1 MTMEE
6 KLLGDMQRWTIS
18 GSGGKDGG
26 QAPTED
32 PDTLRSK
39 AKARVLSLFCEGKIQ
54 GFPDDFTAKERGE
67 RIYLNDTPLVG
78 KDGKKSFEDVEVVFA
93 KGTQSQPAPEGFNE
107 VRIEQTIGTK
117 VVKNIGAISATTTS
131 SSLDRLYVR
140 IGVASLFRV
149 EEDGDVKGS
158 EVEFNIKIIDSIGNE
173 IADRDERIKGKS
185 RGPYD
190 IEYDFVLSGTGPWT
204 VRVKRTTKDPDDLKN
219 NSDLYFKAIVGI
231 IENTLRYPNS
241 ALLGL
246 KVSAEF
252 FQSVPT
258 ISAELLGLEIQVPSN
273 YDSASNSYSGV
284 WDGTFKTEY
293 NNNPAWVFY
302 DLLTNSRYGCGTYED
317 PATGELKEIAGI
329 TPDDI
334 DAYSLLPIAKY
345 CDEMVPNGRGGMEK
359 RFEFNGY
366 INNRGDAFEVLNSLA
381 ACFRG
386 MIYYAQGMI
395 IATQDSPASVVKQFS
410 PANVI
415 VEVSEQG
422 ELTKPAFVYEGTG
435 LKARKTVALVSWN
448 DRKDRY
454 RGKIEYVEDSAAL
467 ERYGY
472 RELEVRA
479 LGCTSQGQAQ
489 RIGRWSLLTNLN
501 ETETV
506 TFKVAAEGF
515 FLMPGEIIEIADP
528 YKSVGIYA
536 GMLTAV
542 GTSTAVLDREVTLE
556 ANKTYEII
564 VRTGDGIDLTATVT
578 NDPGSTNN
586 ISFAPSFN
594 TDPELPAAWII
605 REGGVTPRKY
615 RVIALNEDDQI
626 VTVLASAYYEEKYS
640 IVDSSTM
647 LSSQTTSIA
656 GLTVTPAVSAGSMIL
671 RTT

>member
-6 KLLGDMQRWTIS
+6 KLFGDVQRWSIS
-18 GSGGKDGG
+18 GSGGGKDGG

-39 AKARVLSLFCEGKIQ
+39 AKASVLSLFCEGEIQ
-54 GFPDDFTAKERGE
+54 GFPDSFTAKERNE
-67 RIYLNDTPLVG
+67 RIYLNDTPLIG
-78 KDGKKSFEDVEVVFA
+78 KDGKENFEDVDIVFTR
-93 KGTQSQPAPEGFNE
+93 GTQSQSSPEGFNE

-117 VVKNIGAISATTTS
+117 VTKNIGAISATTTS
-131 SSLDRLYVR
+131 SILDRLYVR
-140 IGVASLFRV
+140 MGVASLFRV
-149 EEDGDVKGS
+149 EEEGDVKGT
-158 EVEFNIKIIDSIGNE
+158 EVEFNIKIVDSTGNE
-173 IADRDERIKGKS
+173 IADRDEKIKGKS
-185 RGPYD
+185 RGAYD
-190 IEYDFVLSGTGPWT
+190 VEYNFNLSGTGPWT
-204 VRVKRTTKDPDDLKN
+204 VRVKRVTKDPDDLKI

-241 ALLGL
+241 ALLGF

-258 ISAELLGLEIQVPSN
+258 ISAELLGLKIQVPSN
-273 YDSASNSYSGV
+273 YDSASNVYSGV

-293 NNNPAWVFY
+293 NNNPVWVFY
-302 DLLTNSRYGCGTYED
+302 DLLTNPRYGCGEFI
-317 PATGELKEIAGI
+317 EKE
-329 TPDDI
+329 DI
-334 DAYSLLPIAKY
+334 DIYSLLPIAKY
-345 CDEMVPNGRGGMEK
+345 CDEMVPDGMGGTEK
-359 RFEFNGY
+359 RLTFNGY

-386 MIYYAQGMI
+386 MIYYAQGLI
-395 IATQDSPASVVKQFS
+395 VATQDSPASVVKQFS

-415 VEVSEQG
+415 VETSEQG

-489 RIGRWSLLTNLN
+489 RIGRWNLVTNLN

-528 YKSVGIYA
+528 YKNVGIYA

-564 VRTGDGIDLTATVT
+564 IRTGDGIDLTATVT
-578 NDPGSTNN
+578 NDAGSTAN

-594 TDPELPAAWII
+594 SEPELPAAWII

-615 RVIALNEDDQI
+615 RVIALNEDDQT
-626 VTVLASAYYEEKYS
+626 VTVLASAYYEDKYS

-656 GLTVTPAVSAGSMIL
+656 GLTVTPVVNAGSMVL